1 MSRGWSANIDTRSYM
16 AAMRILGKQV
26 LPTVMADTLN
36 GVAAANAKQMKKNVE
51 KRMIVRTKF
60 TTNSIR
66 QDRHAR
72 GSNISRMFS
81 RVGSVSP
88 YLAIHDEG
96 GIIKAERKKIP
107 IPTLQARVSRSKQRR
122 IARRYAMNRMDI
134 GESQSYGKFFMG
146 KPRGGNRRVGIYER
160 HHNNKRLTMIR
171 NIESEQV
178 KIDPN
183 HWFSDSLK
191 KYGTSQFIQAQF
203 KKHAKRRLRRFQ

>member
-1 MSRGWSANIDTRSYM
+1 MSRGWSANVDTRSYM
-16 AAMRILGKQV
+16 TAMRILGKRV
-26 LPTVMADTLN
+26 LPAVMADTLN

-72 GSNISRMFS
+72 GTDISRMFS

-96 GIIKAERKKIP
+96 GTIKAKSKKIP
-107 IPTLQARVSRSKQRR
+107 IPTLQARTSRSKQRR
-122 IARRYAMNRMDI
+122 IARRYAMNRIDI
-134 GESQSYGKFFMG
+134 GENQSYGKFFMG
-146 KPRGGNRRVGIYER
+146 KPRGGNRRAGIYER

-171 NIESEQV
+171 NIESGKV

-191 KYGTSQFIQAQF
+191 KYGTHQFIQAQF
-203 KKHAKRRLRRFQ
+203 KKHAKKRLRRFQ

>member
-72 GSNISRMFS
+72 GATFLGCSPVWVLSLHISPFMM
-81 RVGSVSP
+81 RVV
-88 YLAIHDEG
+88 
-96 GIIKAERKKIP
+96 
-107 IPTLQARVSRSKQRR
+107 
-122 IARRYAMNRMDI
+122 
-134 GESQSYGKFFMG
+134 
-146 KPRGGNRRVGIYER
+146 
-160 HHNNKRLTMIR
+160 
-171 NIESEQV
+171 
-178 KIDPN
+178 
-183 HWFSDSLK
+183 
-191 KYGTSQFIQAQF
+191 
-203 KKHAKRRLRRFQ
+203 